1 MGKDMNR
8 RIIEE
13 DIQMANKH
21 MKRSITSLTI
31 GEMQIETSLKYHYIS
46 ETLK

>member
-8 RIIEE
+8 HIIEE

-21 MKRSITSLTI
+21 MRRRITSLTI
-31 GEMQIETSLKYHYIS
+31 GEMQIKTSLKYHYIL
-46 ETLK
+46 EMLK

>member
-8 RIIEE
+8 HIIEE

-31 GEMQIETSLKYHYIS
+31 EEMQIKTSLKYHYIS
-46 ETLK
+46 EKLK